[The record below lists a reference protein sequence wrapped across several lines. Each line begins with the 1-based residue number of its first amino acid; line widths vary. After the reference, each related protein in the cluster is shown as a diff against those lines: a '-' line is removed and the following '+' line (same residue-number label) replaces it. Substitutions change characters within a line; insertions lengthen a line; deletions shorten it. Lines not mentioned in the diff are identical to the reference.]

1 MKTVSLRDFIYSQY
15 LKYIAHICRAE
26 NTAITMKML
35 FTKPSKKYCRDPW
48 IKITDLLGVSIDQ
61 AKKLKL
67 SKTEFDKLV
76 CQRFN
81 H

>member
-35 FTKPSKKYCRDPW
+35 FTKPSKKYCREPW
-48 IKITDLLGVSIDQ
+48 TKIADLHVGSVNRPKEVGTLRTAG
-61 AKKLKL
+61 
-67 SKTEFDKLV
+67 LV
-76 CQRFN
+76 WQRFN
-81 H
+81 QSP